1 MLITTSVKKAFLV
14 KSAVKTQLAIIV
26 LLLAPI
32 ATLAQFDGR
41 RGETPI
47 KFPRHEK
54 SSSSRSESRRS
65 EDSGTYDTY
74 STPEPPNPLPGLANQ
89 YRSVREWFRA
99 DVFPDAPALVEPTN
113 LSELLGALVYL
124 KDFADGRLRNLRYR
138 TSALE
143 ERYRN
148 LQAQIASN
156 GDIGNSLQLETAAVE
171 TDLQRSQ
178 RETRE
183 AEEQLA
189 SQNSFLNQITE
200 ITKQISADV
209 AATKDD
215 MFAALFDGAR
225 RGLLLS
231 PGNYRPL
238 PKPLSPVYSQ
248 SGEPPQAAPVVPT
261 LVQPM
266 FAVAPSTAPEAIRAV
281 PIFVPLQAQA
291 IRRTPVSEA
300 EVQEKL
306 NQINSSLPL
315 INQAYGS
322 LNQASRRVKD
332 LEQSASASE
341 TFVHQ
346 ARERLES
353 LRSENVSA
361 TSALSSVRGKVN
373 DATAAVQRQREKFP
387 VQCLEYAVVK
397 YYSHKVK
404 DLIGKTFQ
412 DVKEVST
419 AVDTRNL
426 GVFMKVMSHVV
437 ELGSDTLKVIERAPN
452 ALADNVEDPAELQA
466 ALDDAVS
473 RFKLNLFTDLSGLPK
488 PIAKYFQKSSPP

>member
-1 MLITTSVKKAFLV
+1 MRTKFALIVM
-14 KSAVKTQLAIIV
+14 
-26 LLLAPI
+26 LLAPI
-32 ATLAQFDGR
+32 ASFAQVWDGR
-41 RGETPI
+41 RGETPL
-47 KFPRHEK
+47 KFPRHER
-54 SSSSRSESRRS
+54 SSSSGNESRRPDNS
-65 EDSGTYDTY
+65 STNDTY
-74 STPEPPNPLPGLANQ
+74 SVPEPPNPLPGLANQ

-124 KDFADGRLRNLRYR
+124 KDFADGRLRSLRYR

-156 GDIGNSLQLETAAVE
+156 GDIGNSLQLEAAAVE
-171 TDLQRSQ
+171 TELQRSQ

-183 AEEQLA
+183 AEGKLA
-189 SQNSFLNQITE
+189 AQNSLLSQLNE
-200 ITKQISADV
+200 ITKQISAEV
-209 AATKDD
+209 TSTKDD
-215 MFAALFDGAR
+215 MFAALYDASR
-225 RGLLLS
+225 RGLLS

-238 PKPLSPVYSQ
+238 PKPMPPVYSQ
-248 SGEPPQAAPVVPT
+248 SGAPSQATPISPAT
-261 LVQPM
+261 VQPL
-266 FAVAPSTAPEAIRAV
+266 FPAAARAATEAIRAV
-281 PIFVPLQAQA
+281 PIYAPLRAQA
-291 IRRTPVSEA
+291 IRQTPVSEA
-300 EVQEKL
+300 EVQQKL
-306 NQINSSLPL
+306 NQVNGTLPL
-315 INQAYGS
+315 INAAYEA
-322 LNQASRRVKD
+322 LNQASRQVKG
-332 LEQSASASE
+332 LELSASASE
-341 TFVHQ
+341 TFVQQ

-361 TSALSSVRGKVN
+361 ASALSSVRGKLN

-404 DLIGKTFQ
+404 DFIANNFP
-412 DVKEVST
+412 DVKEVSR

-426 GVFMKVMSHVV
+426 GAFMKVMSHAL
-437 ELGSDTLKVIERAPN
+437 ELGSDTLKVIERAPG

-466 ALDDAVS
+466 ALDEAVS

-488 PIAKYFQKSSPP
+488 PIAKYFQKNYPP